1 MLVGILPPLLYS
13 AAYNTS
19 FIDFRANRRALISLS
34 VGLVIFTTFQSFAVF
49 ARIIEGAWLFV
60 ILGVVFLATGFL
72 ADRARRRLAIELE
85 GEAS

>member
-1 MLVGILPPLLYS
+1 MIRFTAPPGR
-13 AAYNTS
+13 T
-19 FIDFRANRRALISLS
+19 FRATSRRLTALATIA
-34 VGLVIFTTFQSFAVF
+34 LVIFTTFQSFAVF